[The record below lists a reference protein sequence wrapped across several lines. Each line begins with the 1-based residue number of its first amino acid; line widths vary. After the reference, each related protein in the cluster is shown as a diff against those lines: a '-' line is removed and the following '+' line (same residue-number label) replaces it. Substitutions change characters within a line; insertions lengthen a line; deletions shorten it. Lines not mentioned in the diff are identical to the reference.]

1 MEEDGP
7 SYALMQTD
15 FLEKWLEDNN
25 MEIVWLIG
33 GEKQMFSFEARQF
46 FGRLVYSGLYK
57 LDGGKPSGKI
67 WCKKEN
73 PRK

>member
-1 MEEDGP
+1 
-7 SYALMQTD
+7 
-15 FLEKWLEDNN
+15 
-25 MEIVWLIG
+25 
-33 GEKQMFSFEARQF
+33 MFSFEARQF